1 MFDEENFD
9 GLVALGREKGPF
21 ARMLTITPDLADYI
35 LQKNMN
41 NRSISNPSVKKMA
54 GDIKNG
60 DWQENGQS
68 IIIDTEGNLN
78 DGQHR
83 LNAVM
88 LAGKSIKTLVCF
100 GVDRDTRLT
109 VDVGKKRSV
118 SDYLT
123 MNSGIKYSKTVSTI
137 GRAVLAKRVAYDAN
151 GDANYNFFES
161 RFINLSSHVALID
174 FIQDHL
180 PLLEKSA
187 VYGEKMR
194 TALPHPATAFGA
206 AFFEIKSIRDSLF
219 DDDLFFNPL
228 MTGESLF
235 GNNPVLLARNKLSSM
250 AGVRINPKEK
260 WRMCYS
266 TICYA
271 YNLYRSKTDISV
283 IRIPSCGIINPK

>member
-228 MTGESLF
+228 MTGESLS

>member
-35 LQKNMN
+35 LQKNEN
-41 NRSISNPSVKKMA
+41 NRNISNPSVRKMA
-54 GDIKNG
+54 DDIKNG
-60 DWQENGQS
+60 DWQANGQS
-68 IIIDTEGNLN
+68 IIIDTEGRLN

-83 LNAVM
+83 LNAVL

-100 GVDRDTRLT
+100 GVHRDTRLT

-123 MNSGIKYSKTVSTI
+123 MNSGLKYSTTISAI
-137 GRAVLAKRVAYDAN
+137 GRAVLAKRLAYNAN
-151 GDANYNFFES
+151 GEINYNFYES
-161 RFINLSSHVALID
+161 RFINVASHVAIID

-187 VYGEKMR
+187 LYGEKMR
-194 TALPHPATAFGA
+194 TILPHPATAFGA
-206 AFFEIKSIRDSLF
+206 AFFEIKSIRDSLI

-228 MTGESLF
+228 MTGESLS
-235 GNNPVLLARNKLSSM
+235 GNNPVLLARNKLASM
-250 AGVRINPKEK
+250 AGVKISTKER

-283 IRIPSCGIINPK
+283 IRIPSYGIINPK

>member
-219 DDDLFFNPL
+219 DDVLFFNPL
-228 MTGESLF
+228 MTGESLS